1 MTEGTEVQKG
11 QVAHWS
17 QRQQVAEPEFKARF
31 VDSKIYTIFIMS
43 YQHDLQML
51 KKHFFV
57 QPFILE

>member
-1 MTEGTEVQKG
+1 MIEGTEVQKG

-31 VDSKIYTIFIMS
+31 VDSKIYTIFIML